1 MSPKQ
6 RDEAVPHKAKSRPSA
21 HFALDNWETK
31 MFDDNFDELDRR
43 RFLTGSAAAV
53 GAGLLS
59 GLPASEAFAAKFPSR
74 NIKVYVPTREGG
86 GADRN
91 LRAFT
96 SIWKKYLGVNFQ
108 PAFYPGAAGRVGYEK
123 YMGIAK
129 ADCYELLFG
138 NMGPELLN
146 WVIKKPTFKLEDY
159 FYFGQMD
166 RDPGIIFVSRK
177 SKFKHIDEIVAA
189 GKKRTINV
197 GVSRLAHPATL
208 GVLALGRHTG
218 AKFNVI
224 PLSGG
229 KRTRAGVA
237 TGEMDCGALPSGGIA
252 RRGKNF
258 RILAIFDNSNP
269 IPSKIKNAVLVNKH
283 FGTNLPPLIAGAR
296 AFGIKRAAFLKYPE
310 RFKILNDSMQ
320 KVFNDPAYRK
330 VLKKTKVPM
339 ELFTKGSSQAEIEK
353 YDKDITA
360 IGNKYKDLL
369 TGKS

>member
-1 MSPKQ
+1 
-6 RDEAVPHKAKSRPSA
+6 
-21 HFALDNWETK
+21 
-31 MFDDNFDELDRR
+31 MFDDYFSELDRR
-43 RFLTGSAAAV
+43 RFLMGSSAAL

-96 SIWKKYLGVNFQ
+96 SVWKKYLGVNFE

-138 NMGPELLN
+138 NMGPEVLN
-146 WVIKKPTFKLEDY
+146 WVVKKPTFDLNAY

-177 SKFKHIDEIVAA
+177 SKFKHIDEIVAE
-189 GKKRTINV
+189 GKKRTINI

-229 KRTRAGVA
+229 KNTRAGVA

-258 RILAIFDNSNP
+258 RILAIFDDSNP
-269 IPSKIKNAVLVNKH
+269 IPDKIKDAVLVNKH
-283 FGTNLPPLIAGAR
+283 FGMNLPPLIAGAR
-296 AFGIKRAAFLKYPE
+296 AFGIKRAAVEKYPD
-310 RFKILNDSMQ
+310 RFKILTDTMN
-320 KVFNDPAYRK
+320 KVYGDPAYRE

-339 ELFTKGSSQAEIEK
+339 ALFTKSWSQAGIEK
-353 YDKDITA
+353 YVKDITA
-360 IGNKYKDLL
+360 IGEKYKDLL